1 MEGRTGYTSRVATVP
16 QQHRW
21 VFWDVD
27 AARLDPVVGADYI
40 LPRVLEFGGI
50 AEVRWAIATYG
61 KEGIHR
67 FLREVGHPELSAR
80 TLGFWRAALHAEG
93 EEWASPPSWR
103 KQCPARWIA

>member
-27 AARLDPVVGADYI
+27 AERLDPVVGADYI

-80 TLGFWRAALHAEG
+80 TLGFWRAALHTEG
-93 EEWASPPSWR
+93 KEWASPPSWR
-103 KQCPARWIA
+103 QQCPARWIA